1 MSPPRLV
8 VDSNVIISAVF
19 FGGPPARVL
28 QQVIGGAAAA
38 FISLEILD
46 EIREVVQRPKFGLTP
61 EQALLL
67 IEELTH
73 VCHVV
78 EPKTAVQEIKD
89 DPDDNAV
96 LACALEAGAALIV
109 TGDAHLLNL
118 KEWKGIRILAPA
130 EALNEM
136 D

>member
-1 MSPPRLV
+1 MIPPRLV
-8 VDSNVIISAVF
+8 IDSNVLISAVF

-28 QQVIGGAAAA
+28 QQVMVGAAVA
-38 FISLEILD
+38 FISLAILD

-61 EQALLL
+61 VQALLL

-73 VCHVV
+73 VCRVV
-78 EPKTAVQEIKD
+78 EPKTSVREIRD

-96 LACALEAGAALIV
+96 LECALEARAAIIV

-118 KEWKGIRILAPA
+118 KEWKSIRILAPA
-130 EALNEM
+130 EALSEM
-136 D
+136 G